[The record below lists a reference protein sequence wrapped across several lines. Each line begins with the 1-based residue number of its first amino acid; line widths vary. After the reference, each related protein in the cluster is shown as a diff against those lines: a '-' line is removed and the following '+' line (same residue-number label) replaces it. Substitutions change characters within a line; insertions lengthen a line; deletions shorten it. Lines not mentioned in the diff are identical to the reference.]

1 MPSPPRRSTALGD
14 VLTGD
19 RALWW
24 GAFAVFVAL
33 GTLWALSSPLG
44 SVPDEPA
51 HAIKAAAVARG
62 QLLGRTHEAQPSPP
76 HVWVQVPRGIALASS
91 ACFALN
97 PTIPAGCQPPI
108 ANDSTIVEAGT
119 TAGTYPPVFYLLVGW
134 PSRLLTGRK
143 ALYAMR
149 LCSVLA
155 GAALLASGLASARK
169 ATSGPFTVAGAALAA
184 TPMALFLIG
193 STNPSGF
200 EIAAAFAA
208 WLAWLEL
215 VATTGPP
222 STRLLIRV
230 GVVSAAFLVAR
241 PLSPVLFV
249 LAVAT
254 VVALAGSRARLDT
267 LRRDRRVAA
276 LVGAIV
282 VVGAAA
288 IAWILWFVS
297 DPAEFGAP
305 VPGLT
310 FRTALHMSYDQL
322 WFRTRQLFGVFG
334 WLDTGPPASWTQL
347 WLVGV
352 VVLIVIALVLGT
364 WRQRFVVVMITA
376 AAIVFPLVAEAASA
390 PRIGFVWQG
399 RYTLPLAIGV
409 PVVAA
414 WVIAA
419 RPGRTEALLWTRRS
433 LLVAVAV
440 GMATAQFFAHAVA
453 LTRYVVGLPA
463 AILAYLHGTGWAP
476 PLGRWGLFA
485 LAVTACG
492 AYVALLVAA
501 GWDRRPTLPV
511 FAADDELAATRGTPV
526 AAGPGPPAPIAD
538 PSTRAAVTRKA

>member
-1 MPSPPRRSTALGD
+1 M
-14 VLTGD
+14 LTGD

-24 GAFAVFVAL
+24 SAFAVFVAL

-62 QLLGRTHEAQPSPP
+62 QLLGRTEVLPENDVQPSRL
-76 HVWVQVPRGIALASS
+76 VTYVQVPRGIAEASS
-91 ACFALN
+91 TCFAFRAN
-97 PTIPAGCQPPI
+97 VPAGCQPPI
-108 ANDSTIVEAGT
+108 PNDSTIVEAST
-119 TAGTYPPVFYLLVGW
+119 TSGTYPPVFYLLVGW
-134 PSRLLTGRK
+134 PSRLLAGRK

-149 LCSVLA
+149 LCSVVA

-169 ATSGPFTVAGAALAA
+169 ATSSPFTVAGAALAA
-184 TPMALFLIG
+184 TPMAFFLIG
-193 STNPSGF
+193 STNPNGF

-230 GVVSAAFLVAR
+230 GVASAAFVVVR
-241 PLSPVLFV
+241 PLSPVLFL

-276 LVGAIV
+276 LIGAIV
-282 VVGAAA
+282 VVGAATV
-288 IAWILWFVS
+288 AWILWFVS
-297 DPAEFGAP
+297 DSAESGTP

-310 FRTALHMSYDQL
+310 FGTALRMSYDQL
-322 WFRTRQLFGVFG
+322 WFRTRQMFGVFG
-334 WLDTGPPASWTQL
+334 WLDTGPPAAMTQL
-347 WLVGV
+347 WLLGV
-352 VVLIVIALVLGT
+352 IVLLVLALVLGT

-399 RYTLPLAIGV
+399 RYSLPLAIGV

-419 RPGRTEALLWTRRS
+419 RPGHSASLLWTRRS
-433 LLVAVAV
+433 VLVAVAV
-440 GMATAQFFAHAVA
+440 GMAMAQFFAHAVA
-453 LTRYVVGLPA
+453 LTRYVVGEPA

-476 PLGRWGLFA
+476 PLGRWRLFA
-485 LAVTACG
+485 LAASACA
-492 AYVALLVAA
+492 AYVVLLVAA
-501 GWDRRPTLPV
+501 GWDRRPALHPV
-511 FAADDELAATRGTPV
+511 GPVGPADDDEPAATRGAPV
-526 AAGPGPPAPIAD
+526 TASPGSPGSNAGA
-538 PSTRAAVTRKA
+538 